1 MRVLGVDPGSRIT
14 GYGLI
19 EGRRSPRPLAWGTIR
34 LGQRRR
40 LSARLYRLY
49 QELKKILER
58 FQPEAIALEKVI
70 PERYPRAALSLG
82 QSQGIILLVAEEADL
97 PLFTYHPLEVK
108 TELTGNGRA
117 GKEEVSYMVKQTLG
131 IEEPLENDAA
141 DALALA
147 LTHFYRTHRAF

>member
-1 MRVLGVDPGSRIT
+1 MRILGLDPGSRVT

-19 EGRRSPRPLAWGTIR
+19 EGQNPPRALAWGVIK
-34 LGQRRR
+34 LGNRNG
-40 LSARLYRLY
+40 LPERLYRLY
-49 QELKKILER
+49 QELGKILRE
-58 FQPEAIALEKVI
+58 FQPEVIALEEVI

-82 QSQGIILLVAEEADL
+82 QSQGIILLLVGQTGL

-117 GKEEVSYMVKQTLG
+117 GKEQVSYMVKQTLE
-131 IEEPLENDAA
+131 IEEPLETDAA

-147 LTHFYRTHRAF
+147 LTHFYRINRAF